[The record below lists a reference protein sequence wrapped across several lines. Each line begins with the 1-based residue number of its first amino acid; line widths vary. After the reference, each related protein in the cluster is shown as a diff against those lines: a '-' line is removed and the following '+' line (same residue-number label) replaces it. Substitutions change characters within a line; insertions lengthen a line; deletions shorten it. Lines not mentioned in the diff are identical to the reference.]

1 MHSFAQRCSQST
13 DRVLKCVLGAKEDL
27 MNKVV
32 TVVNELGRFSFVEN
46 NDLRFK
52 SSSELG

>member
-1 MHSFAQRCSQST
+1 MYSFVQRCPQGT
-13 DRVLKCVLGAKEDL
+13 DGVLKCALGAKEDL

-32 TVVNELGRFSFVEN
+32 TVVNELGRFSFVGN
-46 NDLRFK
+46 NDLRFE

>member
-46 NDLRFK
+46 DDLRFK